1 MSPSPNSDSRIRM
14 LTGGS
19 LERTAFSEVV
29 RSLYR
34 ARATAKLLVSSKGE
48 ERTFSFDRG
57 QILFASSNREAQLV
71 GELLRTFG
79 LADENLLLSAFE
91 QALTQP
97 GQGLARA
104 LTESGAVPSYVAEA
118 AVRALSERLFFDT
131 FRWGTGVF
139 TVTPLDTAPE
149 VPAKMDRPTGGLLLE
164 ALRRVPAPAAQLN
177 SPLDPGSRPIFAA
190 DILLRYQAL
199 LVTHPEAELLGKV
212 DGVVTVEQIHR
223 DQKIVARLAATGLL
237 QLVGQG
243 RPIEK
248 SRVAEGLLYLNVEI
262 SGAQPPARLAEQHE
276 IQRELIWNTYRRL
289 DWASHYD
296 LLGVDP
302 QANIDVIAKALHER
316 ARLFHPDHHMKEHLL
331 DARDALEAL
340 FAGLRSAERTF
351 RTPEARAAYDRTL
364 EVSAD
369 TIALP
374 GTEPTVEIQKE
385 IARKNFNRAKTLYEE
400 EDYYPAYEMIR
411 QAVEFDPDKKEYW
424 VLLARIQKKNPK
436 WVKHATETMR
446 RAVKFIPDNVE
457 LWWELSEACL
467 TERNEP
473 ERVKALKEVM
483 RLDPG
488 NRRAQVALAEITAKA
503 SR

>member
-1 MSPSPNSDSRIRM
+1 MSPLSSDSRVKM

-19 LERTAFSEVV
+19 IERTSFSEVV
-29 RSLYR
+29 RTLYR
-34 ARATAKLLVSSKGE
+34 ERATAKVLVSSKGE

-71 GELLRTFG
+71 GDLLRTFG
-79 LADENLLLSAFE
+79 LAEENLLLSAFE
-91 QALTQP
+91 HALNEP

-104 LTESGAVPSYVAEA
+104 LTESGAVPGYVAEA

-131 FRWGTGVF
+131 FRWTAGIF
-139 TVTPLDTAPE
+139 TVTPLDTAPA

-164 ALRRVPAPAAQLN
+164 ALRRLPAPASQLS
-177 SPLDPGSRPIFAA
+177 SPLDPGSRPVFAP
-190 DILLRYQAL
+190 DILFRYQAI
-199 LVTHPEAELLGKV
+199 LVSAAEAEVLGKV
-212 DGVVTVEQIHR
+212 DGTTTVEQIHR
-223 DQKIVARLAATGLL
+223 DQRIVARLAATGLI

-248 SRVAEGLLYLNVEI
+248 NTVAGGLLFLNVEI
-262 SGAQPPARLAEQHE
+262 AGAQPPARVSEQNE
-276 IQRELIWNTYRRL
+276 VQRELVWNTYRRL

-302 QANIDVIAKALHER
+302 QAPVEVVAKALHER
-316 ARLFHPDHHMKEHLL
+316 ARMFHPDHHLKPHLA
-331 DARDALEAL
+331 DAREALEAL
-340 FAGLRSAERTF
+340 FASLRSAERTF
-351 RTPEARAAYDRTL
+351 RTPESRLAYDRTL

-374 GTEPTVEIQKE
+374 GTEPTIEVQKE
-385 IARKNFNRAKTLYEE
+385 IGRKNYTRAKVLYEE
-400 EDYYPAYEMIR
+400 EDYYPAYEMVR
-411 QAVEFDPDKKEYW
+411 QAVEFDPAQKDYW
-424 VLLARIQKKNPK
+424 VLLARIQRKNPK
-436 WVKHATETMR
+436 WVRHATETMR

-467 TERNEP
+467 NERNEP
-473 ERVKALKEVM
+473 ERMKALKEVM

-503 SR
+503 NR